1 MINQS
6 HKLSGPFLIDL
17 KNRFRQIAGGDN
29 KIDRTEFENGLLIN
43 NDKVINRIFDIFDA
57 DQNNFLDVGEF
68 INGIKKLINGTNYEK
83 IKFAFQ
89 IHDFDG
95 SGDIDKQELEI
106 LVKNILIENNLDFD
120 TNQLALIVNDL
131 FNKADMDGNGKI
143 DFNEFLKLVEKYP
156 DFLKSLAVNP
166 LSWFYEKDEN
176 TRKSLFKK
184 HKSIGKAQV
193 QDLNLVQWLLV
204 PRLIYLFNIIVKRNL
219 NNKPFPINS
228 LKVLPE
234 KNISFSFEKP
244 KWLKSNPGDYV
255 YINCPWVSKLQWYP
269 FNLMPS
275 VDTNIAY
282 LNVKASS
289 AWSEKVYDK
298 TLAILNESNI
308 KKLKIRIDG
317 PYGSSSDK
325 ILNSRNIILIAA
337 GAGIAKFASILQD
350 IAFRTKENA
359 VKSNLKSVYFVWLC
373 DDSFYVEWF
382 KKLLLELNDEHEKI
396 KFNYDIYFT
405 KRNAASLPKDM
416 LYISKDIIENK
427 YDIDLLDGIGKNN
440 HIGTPIWYDKFKS
453 LLNDELVEEFSIFY
467 SGPKNLAP
475 KMKSDAKKLKIKFYN
490 NTI

>member
-17 KNRFRQIAGGDN
+17 KNRFRQIAGSDN
-29 KIDRTEFENGLLIN
+29 KIDRKEFENGLLIN
-43 NDKVINRIFDIFDA
+43 DAQVINRIFDIFDT

-68 INGIKKLINGTNYEK
+68 IDGIEKLINGTNYEK
-83 IKFAFQ
+83 IKFAFK
-89 IHDFDG
+89 IHDIDG
-95 SGDIDKQELEI
+95 SGDIDKPELEI

-120 TNQLALIVNDL
+120 TNQIALIVSDL
-131 FNKADMDGNGKI
+131 FNKADIDGNGKI
-143 DFNEFLKLVEKYP
+143 DFDEFLKLVEEYP

-166 LSWFYEKDEN
+166 LSWFYEKE
-176 TRKSLFKK
+176 KSKHIDVAKK
-184 HKSIGKAQV
+184 QTSIGKVQV
-193 QDLNLVQWLLV
+193 QGLGLVQWLLV
-204 PRLIYLFNIIVKRNL
+204 PRLIYLFNIIVKRNS

-255 YINCPWVSKLQWYP
+255 YVNCPWVSKFQWYP

-275 VDTNIAY
+275 MDNNIAF
-282 LNVKASS
+282 LNVKASGV
-289 AWSEKVYDK
+289 WSEKLYDK
-298 TLAILNESNI
+298 TLAILNETNI
-308 KKLKIRIDG
+308 EKLKIRIDG

-325 ILNSRNIILIAA
+325 ILNSKNIFLIAA

-350 IAFRTKENA
+350 IAFRTKDN
-359 VKSNLKSVYFVWLC
+359 VIKSNLESVHFIWLC
-373 DDSFYVEWF
+373 DDTFYVEWF
-382 KKLLLELNDEHEKI
+382 KKLLRELNDEYEAI

-405 KRNAASLPKDM
+405 NRNAASLPQDM
-416 LYISKDIIENK
+416 LYISKDVIENK

-440 HIGTPIWYDKFKS
+440 HIGTPIWYDNFKS
-453 LLNDELVEEFSIFY
+453 LLNDELAEEFSIFY

-475 KMKSDAKKLKIKFYN
+475 KMKSAAKKLKIKFYN

>member
-68 INGIKKLINGTNYEK
+68 INGIKKLINGTNHEK

-89 IHDFDG
+89 IHDIDG

-120 TNQLALIVNDL
+120 TNQLALIVSDL

-166 LSWFYEKDEN
+166 LSWFYEKDES

-282 LNVKASS
+282 LNVKASG